1 MKFVFDID
9 GTLCFD
15 RRTISE
21 EIKQVLANAG
31 TYGHQVMFASARSY
45 RDCLEVLG
53 PLLNQYPVIGL
64 NGGIIYDKGQLVF
77 EQAIEA
83 NAVQTMLDWFDT
95 YNLPFFVDDSFNY
108 SGQMIHKMPFY
119 SSVDPLKQAQQLPLS
134 DLHHPVKIVAYMGE
148 HEDLVE
154 DTFAQFAS
162 LEVLDLAYDDNEKC
176 LYVNPLNINKATSFV
191 HYCGEDFIAFGNDQN
206 DIDLF
211 KESIY
216 AIQVGDFV
224 GLREHADD
232 QVLLIGDY
240 EAALAAKITQ
250 VFADFRGK

>member
-15 RRTISE
+15 RMTISD
-21 EIKQVLANAG
+21 EIKQVLINAE
-31 TYGHQVMFASARSY
+31 TYGHQVLFASARSY

-64 NGGIIYDKGQLVF
+64 NGGIIYDQGQLVF
-77 EQAIEA
+77 EQTIEA

-134 DLHHPVKIVAYMGE
+134 DLHHPVKIVVYMGD

-154 DTFAQFAS
+154 DTLAQFANS
-162 LEVLDLAYDDNEKC
+162 EVLDLTYDDNEKC
-176 LYVNPLNINKATSFV
+176 LYINPLNINKATSV
-191 HYCGEDFIAFGNDQN
+191 AHYCNEEFIAFGNDQN

-224 GLREHADD
+224 GLREYADD